1 MATKPVIYLL
11 HGDDEY
17 AIAQQIEAMKE
28 KLGDPANADLNTTD
42 FSQDEFDLD
51 AVVSAAQAM
60 PFLADRRLVVIHD
73 PLSHFKS
80 ASLRDRFKKFL
91 ETIPETTAL
100 VIAVTHPLVNY
111 KDKKRGKKH
120 WLQKWAQGQKGRV
133 YEKELVLPRGSGMN
147 AWIQN
152 QTRSAGG
159 EITPQA
165 AALLA
170 SLVGEEPRVAMQEI
184 EKLLAYVNYNRP
196 IEPDD
201 VQHLVTGRIEGDV
214 FAMVDALGHRNGQ
227 KALEML
233 HRLLEQDDPLRL
245 FGMIVRQFRLLL
257 MARELLDSGYRANDL
272 AGEMSIHPFVAKK
285 LVPQT
290 HNFSLESL
298 ERIYRQL
305 LDIDEAIKTGK
316 IESEVALTT
325 LTTALTL

>member
-28 KLGDPANADLNTTD
+28 KLGDPANADLNTTE

-51 AVVSAAQAM
+51 AIVSAAQAM
-60 PFLADRRLVVIHD
+60 PFLTERRLVAIHD
-73 PLSHFKS
+73 PLSRLKS

-91 ETIPETTAL
+91 ENIPETTAL
-100 VIAVTHPLVNY
+100 VIAVTHPLVSY
-111 KDKKRGKKH
+111 KDKKRGKRH

-133 YEKELVLPRGSGMN
+133 YEKELLLPRGSGMN

-152 QTRSAGG
+152 QTRSADG

-214 FAMVDALGHRNGQ
+214 FAMVDALGHRNGRQ
-227 KALEML
+227 ALDML
-233 HRLLEQDDPLRL
+233 YRLLEQDDPLRL

-272 AGEMSIHPFVAKK
+272 AGEMGVHPFVAKK